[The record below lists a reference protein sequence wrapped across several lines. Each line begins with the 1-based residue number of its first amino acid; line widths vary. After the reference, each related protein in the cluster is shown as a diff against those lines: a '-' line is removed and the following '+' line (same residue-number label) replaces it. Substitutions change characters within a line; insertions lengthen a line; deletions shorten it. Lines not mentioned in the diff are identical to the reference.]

1 MRALGEAV
9 LAGVGMWACFTQGGR
24 EGIYINPMPIEL
36 FGLFRISSYDIR

>member
-24 EGIYINPMPIEL
+24 EGIYINPIEL